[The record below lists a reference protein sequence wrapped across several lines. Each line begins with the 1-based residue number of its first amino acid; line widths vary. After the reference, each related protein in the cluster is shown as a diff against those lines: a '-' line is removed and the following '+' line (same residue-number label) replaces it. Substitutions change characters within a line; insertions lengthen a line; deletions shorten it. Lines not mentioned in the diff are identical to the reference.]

1 MILHALYELYGRLA
15 KESAYQIA
23 PPGYSPQKIS
33 FKVVLHP
40 DGKLHEIQDARVQQG
55 KKLRPDLRLMPG
67 KGKPSGSGINP
78 CFLWDNSGYMLG
90 FKPDDPKPERSLET
104 FEAFKK
110 KHLELEASV
119 SQPSFSA
126 VCRFLELWDP
136 ASVEEEILSEVEV
149 GTGFGMFELLGG
161 GRIHEEKAIDKWWQS
176 QMDTEPI
183 EPDGQCLISGE
194 LAQIANLQ
202 PKIKGVMGAQS
213 AGASLVSFNAKSY
226 ESYGLEQAYNAPVGK
241 DVAFRYGVALNAL
254 LNGPKSDS
262 HRIIVG
268 DSTTVFWTGESS
280 PIEAAFGNFFSNG
293 SEVQDEDL
301 RQSLE
306 VFIKALRHGKEA
318 IVDLANP
325 EDTFYILGLAPNAAR
340 LSVRFYHQSTV
351 ADFIET
357 LRKHYADMQ
366 IVRQFDETS
375 KKPDP
380 EFPAT
385 WQLLRETARESKEI
399 PPLLS
404 GALMRA
410 VLTGHNYPEFLLASI
425 LRRIRADRKINYL
438 RASVIKGVLVRNH
451 HKEISMALD
460 PDNPDIAYRLGR
472 LFATLEKTQKD
483 GLGEKLNATIRDRFF
498 SSASANP
505 RAVFPRLIRTYQHHL
520 ARIEHA
526 GARVNRE
533 KLMQEIFDTIGPPQ
547 GFPAH
552 LNMEQQGMFAIGYY
566 HQTKAFYTKNISET
580 TKETSI

>member
-40 DGKLHEIQDARVQQG
+40 DGKLHEIQDARVQQD

-90 FKPDDPKPERSLET
+90 FKPDDPKPERSLKT
-104 FEAFKK
+104 FEAFKD
-110 KHLELEASV
+110 KHLRLESV
-119 SQPSFSA
+119 VNQTSFSA
-126 VCRFLELWDP
+126 ICRFLESWDP
-136 ASVEEEILSEVEV
+136 AKAEEILSEVEV

-161 GRIHEEKAIDKWWQS
+161 GRIHEEKAIDVWWQS

-241 DVAFRYGVALNAL
+241 DAAFRYGVALNAL

-280 PIEAAFGNFFSNG
+280 PIESAFGCFFSHG

-410 VLTGHNYPEFLLASI
+410 VLTGHNYPEFLLAFI

-520 ARIEHA
+520 ARIENV

>member
-40 DGKLHEIQDARVQQG
+40 DGKLHEIQDARVQQD

-90 FKPDDPKPERSLET
+90 FKPDDPKPERSLKT
-104 FEAFKK
+104 FEAFKD
-110 KHLELEASV
+110 KHLRLESV
-119 SQPSFSA
+119 VNQTSFSA
-126 VCRFLELWDP
+126 ICRFLESWDP
-136 ASVEEEILSEVEV
+136 AKAEEILSEVEV

-161 GRIHEEKAIDKWWQS
+161 GRIHEEKAIDVWWQS

-241 DVAFRYGVALNAL
+241 DAAFRYGVALNAL

-280 PIEAAFGNFFSNG
+280 PIESAFGNFFSHG

-410 VLTGHNYPEFLLASI
+410 VLTGHNYPEFLLAFI

-460 PDNPDIAYRLGR
+460 PVNPDIAYRLGR

-520 ARIEHA
+520 ARIENV